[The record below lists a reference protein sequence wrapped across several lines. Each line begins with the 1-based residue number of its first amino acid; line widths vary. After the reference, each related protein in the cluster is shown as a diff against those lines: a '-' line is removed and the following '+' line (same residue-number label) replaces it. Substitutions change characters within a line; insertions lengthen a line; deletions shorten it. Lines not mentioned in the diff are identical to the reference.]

1 MDGFKSLPKMQCF
14 KEGGAV
20 KYKSKH
26 SESKEMEKDVAKDK
40 QIVKK
45 AFKIHDVQSHEGE
58 KTDLAKLKK
67 GGRMKK
73 CGGGNVRKYKAGG
86 SVTGG
91 SDVAKDGGK
100 KTGGADIK
108 TGQKTGGADIKTGKK
123 TGGSDV
129 AKDGG
134 AKSMGLNNAF
144 KKGGKVKKMAD
155 GGMSGLGAVSDYERD
170 TLKRAMGRGPAASG
184 MSGQGAVS
192 DYERDMLKRS
202 MGRGQVTDEE
212 AERMPRGPLPQE
224 LTDKIAQDEN
234 ARDRGAMTDAARKIK
249 RALMGRKQGGKAC

>member
-1 MDGFKSLPKMQCF
+1 MDGFKSNPKMQCY

-20 KYKSKH
+20 KYKTRH
-26 SESKEMEKDVAKDK
+26 SESKEVEKDVAKDK

-45 AFKIHDVQSHEGE
+45 AFKMHDVQSHENE
-58 KTDLAKLKK
+58 KTDLSKLKK

-73 CGGGNVRKYKAGG
+73 ANGGNVRKYKAGG

-108 TGQKTGGADIKTGKK
+108 TGQKTGGVDIKTGKK

-134 AKSMGLNNAF
+134 AKSIGLNNAF
-144 KKGGKVKKMAD
+144 KKGGTVKKMAD
-155 GGMSGLGAVSDYERD
+155 G
-170 TLKRAMGRGPAASG
+170 G

-192 DYERDMLKRS
+192 DYEREMLKRS
-202 MGRGQVTDEE
+202 MGRGMVTDEE
-212 AERMPRGPLPQE
+212 AARMPKGPLPQE
-224 LTDKIAQDEN
+224 MTDKMATEEN
-234 ARDRGAMTDAARKIK
+234 LRDRGAMTDAARKIK
-249 RALMGRKQGGKAC
+249 RALIGRKQGGKAC

>member
-26 SESKEMEKDVAKDK
+26 SESKEMEKDIAQDK
-40 QIVKK
+40 AVVKK
-45 AFKIHDVQSHEGE
+45 AFKIHDTQSHEGE
-58 KTDLAKLKK
+58 KTDLSKLRK
-67 GGRMKK
+67 GGRIKK

-108 TGQKTGGADIKTGKK
+108 TGQKTGSSDVKKDGGKR
-123 TGGSDV
+123 TGGSDA

-134 AKSMGLNNAF
+134 TKSMGLNNAF

-155 GGMSGLGAVSDYERD
+155 GGMSGQGAVSDYERD
-170 TLKRAMGRGPAASG
+170 TLKRAMGRG
-184 MSGQGAVS
+184 QI
-192 DYERDMLKRS
+192 
-202 MGRGQVTDEE
+202 TDEE
-212 AERMPRGPLPQE
+212 AGRMPRGKLPQDM
-224 LTDKIAQDEN
+224 TDEMAREEN
-234 ARDRGAMTDAARKIK
+234 EATRGAVTDAARKIK
-249 RALMGRKQGGKAC
+249 RAIMGRKQGGKAC

>member
-26 SESKEMEKDVAKDK
+26 SESKEMEKDIAKDK

-45 AFKIHDVQSHEGE
+45 AFKIHDTQSHEGE
-58 KTDLAKLKK
+58 KTDLSKLRQ
-67 GGRMKK
+67 GGRIKK

-123 TGGSDV
+123 TGGSDA

-134 AKSMGLNNAF
+134 TKSMGLNNAF
-144 KKGGKVKKMAD
+144 KKGGKVKKMAE
-155 GGMSGLGAVSDYERD
+155 GGVSDEEMDRRPPGKLPQQMVD
-170 TLKRAMGRGPAASG
+170 ELAREENRAARKMITDPVKK
-184 MSGQGAVS
+184 M
-192 DYERDMLKRS
+192 RDMLLRKGNE
-202 MGRGQVTDEE
+202 ME
-212 AERMPRGPLPQE
+212 AKPLP
-224 LTDKIAQDEN
+224 LKPGYEN
-234 ARDRGAMTDAARKIK
+234 KNMTPYKK
-249 RALMGRKQGGKAC
+249 GGKAC

>member
-26 SESKEMEKDVAKDK
+26 SESKEMEKDIAQDK
-40 QIVKK
+40 AVVKK
-45 AFKIHDVQSHEGE
+45 AFKIHDTQSHEGE
-58 KTDLAKLKK
+58 KTDLSKLRK
-67 GGRMKK
+67 GGRIKK

-123 TGGSDV
+123 TGGSDA

-134 AKSMGLNNAF
+134 TKSMGLNNAF

-155 GGMSGLGAVSDYERD
+155 GGMSGQGSISNYERE
-170 TLKRAMGRGPAASG
+170 LLSKGASPVR
-184 MSGQGAVS
+184 GQGAVS
-192 DYERDMLKRS
+192 DYERDTFKRA
-202 MGRGQVTDEE
+202 MGRGQITDEE
-212 AERMPRGPLPQE
+212 AERMSRGKLPQQITDE
-224 LTDKIAQDEN
+224 LAAEEN
-234 ARDRGAMTDAARKIK
+234 ARDRGAVTDAARRIK
-249 RALMGRKQGGKAC
+249 RAIMGRKQGGKAC

>member
-26 SESKEMEKDVAKDK
+26 SESKEMEKDIAKDK

-45 AFKIHDVQSHEGE
+45 AFKMHDTQSHEGE
-58 KTDLAKLKK
+58 KTDLSKLRK
-67 GGRMKK
+67 GGRIKK

-108 TGQKTGGADIKTGKK
+108 TGQKTGSSDVKKDGGKR
-123 TGGSDV
+123 TGGSDA

-134 AKSMGLNNAF
+134 TKSMGLNNAF

-155 GGMSGLGAVSDYERD
+155 GGMSGQGAISDYERS
-170 TLKRAMGRGPAASG
+170 LVRRG
-184 MSGQGAVS
+184 M
-192 DYERDMLKRS
+192 
-202 MGRGQVTDEE
+202 VTDEE
-212 AERMPRGPLPQE
+212 AERMPRGKLPQQMTDE
-224 LTDKIAQDEN
+224 LAAEEN
-234 ARDRGAMTDAARKIK
+234 ARDRGAVTDAARRIK
-249 RALMGRKQGGKAC
+249 RAIMGRKQGGKAC